1 MANINVKEE
10 IKKLT
15 DNMNY
20 IDTANVTRYFNFNY
34 TIDEGLDE
42 LVQSYSGN
50 INTYKKL
57 MLFLNNNIES
67 LEDVVKSGNYVV
79 DPQTYDIFDHVQA
92 AQQYLVKSAVEN
104 DKDKFILLA
113 AYAYCEQKFKPTI
126 SSAEN
131 NQIKRIV
138 KMINPKTDTFEDL
151 YADSLDLVEIII
163 ECEQEFG
170 YPIRDDR
177 TQNLKTVGDLVNLIT
192 DLDNKDYLEST
203 QADLQIDE

>member
-34 TIDEGLDE
+34 VIDEGLDE

-57 MLFLNNNIES
+57 MLFLNNNIEA

-113 AYAYCEQKFKPTI
+113 AYAYCEQKFKSTI
-126 SSAEN
+126 SSVEN

-138 KMINPKTDTFEDL
+138 KMINPETDTFEDL
-151 YADSLDLVEIII
+151 YYAVEDII
-163 ECEQEFG
+163 EG
-170 YPIRDDR
+170 
-177 TQNLKTVGDLVNLIT
+177 
-192 DLDNKDYLEST
+192 
-203 QADLQIDE
+203 